1 MDGAFFFSG
10 FLLEWTHSK
19 SIIFM
24 KKYAGLL
31 ITLGAI
37 ILVVGGLV
45 YVSRQQQATP
55 GQYDKL
61 AQCLTD
67 KGVKFYGAS
76 WCPHC
81 AEQKRILGTSMKN
94 IAYVECSVNGTQ
106 TLTQAC
112 ADAKIE
118 SFPTWIFKD
127 GTRVTG
133 EQQPQALA
141 DKSGCSVQ

>member
-1 MDGAFFFSG
+1 
-10 FLLEWTHSK
+10 
-19 SIIFM
+19 M

-31 ITLGAI
+31 VTLGAI

-45 YVSRQQQATP
+45 YISRAKDTTP

-61 AQCLTD
+61 AQCLSD
-67 KGVKFYGAS
+67 KGVKFFGAY

-94 IAYVECSVNGTQ
+94 INYVECGLPGDQQGQTQ
-106 TLTQAC
+106 VC
-112 ADAKIE
+112 KDNKIE
-118 SFPTWIFKD
+118 SYPTWVFAD

-133 EQQPQALA
+133 EQQPSALA
-141 DKSGCSVQ
+141 EKSGCSVD